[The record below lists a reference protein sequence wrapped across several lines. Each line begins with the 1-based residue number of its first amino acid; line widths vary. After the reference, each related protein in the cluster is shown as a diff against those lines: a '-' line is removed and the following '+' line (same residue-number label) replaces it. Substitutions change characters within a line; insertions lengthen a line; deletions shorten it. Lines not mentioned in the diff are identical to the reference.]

1 MKPRTGGSLRSYRA
15 TIAAV
20 LVFGWGIPE
29 TVSAEPANEIDDTIA
44 VAMDDADQGR
54 CDEALERL
62 VEVDGLESRARLL
75 AGQCRVR
82 AGLYPEAL
90 ADLDRARDGRDLNA
104 EQVGDVE
111 LYRAIAL
118 YHLER
123 FTEAAAALDKADGRT
138 GEDAEFDLYS
148 GLIALRNGDHDRAAP
163 ALESA
168 ARLSPERTEPVA
180 SYYAGLA
187 WLGASERTK
196 ARRAFER
203 VIEIDADGPWGQEAA
218 KHLESTELFPYY
230 VRGGVGIEYDDNVIL
245 QGGVTQFV
253 EPGSNFTD
261 DGKKD
266 WRGVW
271 HVDSGVQLFNVGDW
285 SGGLAGGYSGNAQ
298 FDLTDF
304 DTHYPRIGAYL
315 ANRIDSH
322 TTAQARYQ
330 FGFAWIGG
338 DSFLR
343 TNSAE
348 LGLSHVWQKAGA
360 TIVLADVT
368 WNDFRFTTDDVQDGP
383 GPPPGGACV
392 PALGLP
398 CGPSGVNESRERERD
413 GIGFSSG
420 LEHRYRFDIPNG
432 MDEILEQVELIGGYR
447 FRYYNSEGDE
457 WEHFAHIVSTRIEVE
472 LPLDFSVSTRVSLEY
487 RDFANP
493 STYPDSGVIDEEYSL
508 SNADREEYEV
518 VFEAEIEKDLNE
530 NFSVS
535 ARWTYIDNESNRR
548 VYDYTRNI
556 VGGYVNFRFD

>member
-1 MKPRTGGSLRSYRA
+1 MKPRTGGSLRPYRA

-20 LVFGWGIPE
+20 LVFGLGISE
-29 TVSAEPANEIDDTIA
+29 TVSAESANEIDDTIA
-44 VAMDDADQGR
+44 AAMDDADEGR
-54 CDEALERL
+54 CDAALERL
-62 VEVDGLESRARLL
+62 VEVDGLASRARLL

-90 ADLDRARDGRDLNA
+90 ADLDRARDGHDLNS

-123 FTEAAAALDKADGRT
+123 FTEAAAALDEADGRT

-148 GLIALRNGDHDRAAP
+148 GLIALRNGDHDRAGP

-168 ARLSPERTEPVA
+168 ARLSPDRTEPVA

-196 ARRAFER
+196 ARRAFQR
-203 VIEIDADGPWGQEAA
+203 VIELDGDGPWGREAA
-218 KHLESTELFPYY
+218 KQLESTELFPYY

-298 FDLTDF
+298 FDLTEF

-360 TIVLADVT
+360 TIVLADVI
-368 WNDFRFTTDDVQDGP
+368 WNDFRFETEDVQPGP
-383 GPPPGGACV
+383 GPPPGGTCV
-392 PALGLP
+392 PANGVP
-398 CGPSGVNESRERERD
+398 CGPAGVNEARERDRD
-413 GIGFSSG
+413 GIGFSTG
-420 LEHRYRFDIPNG
+420 LEHRYRFDIPNR
-432 MDEILEQVELIGGYR
+432 MDGILEQVELIGGYR

-457 WEHFAHIVSTRIEVE
+457 WEHFAHIFSARLEVE
-472 LPLDFSVSTRVSLEY
+472 LPLDFSVSTRASLEY

-493 STYPDSGVIDEEYSL
+493 STYPDSEVVDEEYTL

>member
-1 MKPRTGGSLRSYRA
+1 LRTYRA
-15 TIAAV
+15 TIAAA
-20 LVFGWGIPE
+20 LVISWGIVE
-29 TVSAEPANEIDDTIA
+29 TAVAVPGEAVSDTIA
-44 VAMDDADQGR
+44 TAMNDANQGR
-54 CDEALERL
+54 CEEAFRRL
-62 VEVDGLESRARLL
+62 MGVDGLESRARLL
-75 AGQCRVR
+75 AGRCRIDV
-82 AGLYPEAL
+82 GLYPEAL
-90 ADLDRARDGRDLNA
+90 ADLDRARDGDDLDS
-104 EQVGDVE
+104 EQIADVE

-123 FTEAAAALDKADGRT
+123 YTESSAALDMADGLT
-138 GEDAEFDLYS
+138 SEEAQFELYT
-148 GLIALRNGDHDRAAP
+148 GLIALRNGDNDRAAP

-168 ARLSPERTEPVA
+168 ARLSPEKTEPVA

-187 WLGASERTK
+187 WLAASERTR
-196 ARRAFER
+196 ARRAFQR
-203 VIEIDADGPWGQEAA
+203 VIDIDRDGPWAREAA
-218 KHLESTELFPYY
+218 RQLESTELFPYY
-230 VRGGVGIEYDDNVIL
+230 VRGSVGIEYDDNVIL

-253 EPGSNFTD
+253 EPGSDFTN

-271 HVDSGVQLFNVGDW
+271 HVDTGVQLFNIGDW

-304 DTHYPRIGAYL
+304 DTHYPTIGAYL
-315 ANRIDSH
+315 ANRIDSR

-343 TNSAE
+343 TNSVE
-348 LGLSHVWQKAGA
+348 LGLSHFWQKAGA
-360 TIVLADVT
+360 TIVLADVI

-383 GPPPGGACV
+383 GPPPGGACA
-392 PALGLP
+392 PPLGLP
-398 CGPSGVNESRERERD
+398 CGPPGVNEARERDRD
-413 GIGFSSG
+413 GIGFSLG
-420 LEHRYRFDIPNG
+420 AEHRYRFDIPDG
-432 MDEILEQVELIGGYR
+432 MDEIFEQVEIIGGYR

-457 WEHFAHIVSTRIEVE
+457 WKHFAHIFSTHLEVE
-472 LPLDFSVSTRVSLEY
+472 LPLDFSFSTRASLEY

-493 STYPDSGVIDEEYSL
+493 STYPDSEVIDEEYTL
-508 SNADREEYEV
+508 SGADREEFEV
-518 VFEAEIEKDLNE
+518 IFEVEIEKDLNE
-530 NFSVS
+530 YLSVS